1 MSIRQFNGRVF
12 FRDRSIQ
19 LKIGGPVCDDG
30 QQTVIARD
38 EDSASVRIIRC
49 DVDSLSFQELG
60 QLVQEEFS
68 RLAPSADPSSIAS
81 ANPSV
86 MQGAPN
92 HH

>member
-38 EDSASVRIIRC
+38 ENSASIRIIRC

-68 RLAPSADPSSIAS
+68 QPGIS
-81 ANPSV
+81 ANPSAIGSTDN
-86 MQGAPN
+86 GAPN